1 MYKNWKLDITDF
13 SLISVFL
20 KETLFLKRPV
30 SSMQIH
36 SHLPLELT
44 LTLSHKYTTFQ
55 LNKKDGLECKSLLE
69 RKSEKPLP
77 CFKFPLL
84 SSAYESCT
92 WYVSSNKS
100 SQEPGLPVQSL
111 GCFDLSY
118 TSHLQQ
124 PRLTTVLK
132 WFKTQYSVEF
142 PSFLRSSINVCPF
155 PIVKLRVC
163 GKFGCCLKKDAE
175 GAGHELLLLLRKWT
189 KLSLLSASVVRMERE
204 GF

>member
-1 MYKNWKLDITDF
+1 
-13 SLISVFL
+13 
-20 KETLFLKRPV
+20 
-30 SSMQIH
+30 MQIH

-55 LNKKDGLECKSLLE
+55 LNKKDGLEHKSLLE

-132 WFKTQYSVEF
+132 WFKTQYSVAF

-163 GKFGCCLKKDAE
+163 EKFGCCLKKDA
-175 GAGHELLLLLRKWT
+175 GAGHELLVFLRKWAKHCPFCQHQLLEWRERDFRNT
-189 KLSLLSASVVRMERE
+189 VSSLLFYE
-204 GF
+204 